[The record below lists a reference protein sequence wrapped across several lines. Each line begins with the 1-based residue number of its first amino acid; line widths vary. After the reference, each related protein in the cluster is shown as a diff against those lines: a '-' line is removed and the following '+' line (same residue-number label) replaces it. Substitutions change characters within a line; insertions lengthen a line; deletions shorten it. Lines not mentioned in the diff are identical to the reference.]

1 MVPRV
6 KMVCL
11 YEGQSFE
18 ENFEIIKKN
27 ILAFRYVGEI
37 KDDIKGIIQI
47 NGSEGYPKRETRN
60 GGCGG

>member
-1 MVPRV
+1 MKANHLR
-6 KMVCL
+6 
-11 YEGQSFE
+11 
-18 ENFEIIKKN
+18 EILRLSKKT